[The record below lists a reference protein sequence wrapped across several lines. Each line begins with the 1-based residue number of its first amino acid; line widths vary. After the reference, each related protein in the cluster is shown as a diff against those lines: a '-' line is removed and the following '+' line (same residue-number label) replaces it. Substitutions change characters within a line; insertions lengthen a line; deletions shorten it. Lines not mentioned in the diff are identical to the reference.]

1 MFKNL
6 IRIYYNQD
14 EAAGTGKA
22 PQAEEKDE
30 NVKDLLMKVKEEN
43 DKAINAL
50 KEDFNKKIS
59 ERDNIIAQLM
69 AGRVNLAP
77 KDDTP
82 AFIKAI
88 NEKRLKERREF

>member
-1 MFKNL
+1 MLKNL

-14 EAAGTGKA
+14 DKSGTGKA

-69 AGRVNLAP
+69 AGKNLAP

>member
-14 EAAGTGKA
+14 DEAGTGQESKA
-22 PQAEEKDE
+22 ESKDE

-69 AGRVNLAP
+69 AGKNLAP

-88 NEKRLKERREF
+88 NDKRLKERREY

>member
-14 EAAGTGKA
+14 DEAGTGKA
-22 PQAEEKDE
+22 PQAESKDE

-69 AGRVNLAP
+69 AGKNLAP

-88 NEKRLKERREF
+88 NDKRLKERREF

>member
-1 MFKNL
+1 MLKNL

-14 EAAGTGKA
+14 DESGTGKA
-22 PQAEEKDE
+22 PQVEEKEE

-69 AGRVNLAP
+69 AGKNLAP

-88 NEKRLKERREF
+88 NDKRLKERREF

>member
-1 MFKNL
+1 MLKNL

-14 EAAGTGKA
+14 DEAGTGHESKA
-22 PQAEEKDE
+22 ESKDE

-69 AGRVNLAP
+69 AGKNLAP

-88 NEKRLKERREF
+88 NDKRLKERREY

>member
-6 IRIYYNQD
+6 IRIYYNQND
-14 EAAGTGKA
+14 EAGTGQESKA
-22 PQAEEKDE
+22 ESKDE

-69 AGRVNLAP
+69 AGKNLAP

-88 NEKRLKERREF
+88 NDKRLKERREF

>member
-1 MFKNL
+1 MLKNL
-6 IRIYYNQD
+6 IRNYYNQND
-14 EAAGTGKA
+14 EAGTGQDSKA
-22 PQAEEKDE
+22 ESKDE

-69 AGRVNLAP
+69 AGKNLAP

-88 NEKRLKERREF
+88 NDKRLKERREF

>member
-6 IRIYYNQD
+6 IKIYYNQD
-14 EAAGTGKA
+14 DESGTGKA
-22 PQAEEKDE
+22 PQDEEKDE

-69 AGRVNLAP
+69 AGKNLAP

-88 NEKRLKERREF
+88 NDKRLKERREF

>member
-14 EAAGTGKA
+14 DEAGTGKESK
-22 PQAEEKDE
+22 AESKDE

-69 AGRVNLAP
+69 AGKNLAP

-88 NEKRLKERREF
+88 NDKRLKERREY

>member
-1 MFKNL
+1 MFKNS

-14 EAAGTGKA
+14 DEAGAGQESKA
-22 PQAEEKDE
+22 ESKDE

-69 AGRVNLAP
+69 AGKNLAP

-88 NEKRLKERREF
+88 NDKRLKERREF

>member
-14 EAAGTGKA
+14 DEAGTGQESKA
-22 PQAEEKDE
+22 ESKDE

-69 AGRVNLAP
+69 AGKNLAP

-88 NEKRLKERREF
+88 NDKRLKERREF

>member
-14 EAAGTGKA
+14 DEAGTGKA
-22 PQAEEKDE
+22 PQDESKDE

-69 AGRVNLAP
+69 AGKNLAP

>member
-14 EAAGTGKA
+14 DESGTGQDSKA
-22 PQAEEKDE
+22 ESKDE

-69 AGRVNLAP
+69 AGKNLAP

-88 NEKRLKERREF
+88 NDKRLKERREF

>member
-6 IRIYYNQD
+6 IRIYYTQD
-14 EAAGTGKA
+14 EAAGTGQP
-22 PQAEEKDE
+22 PQADSKDE

-69 AGRVNLAP
+69 AGKNLAP
-77 KDDTP
+77 NDDTP

-88 NEKRLKERREF
+88 NEKRLKERREY

>member
-1 MFKNL
+1 
-6 IRIYYNQD
+6 
-14 EAAGTGKA
+14 
-22 PQAEEKDE
+22 
-30 NVKDLLMKVKEEN
+30 MKVKEEN

-69 AGRVNLAP
+69 AGKNLAP

-88 NEKRLKERREF
+88 NDKRLKERREF

>member
-6 IRIYYNQD
+6 IIIYYNQD
-14 EAAGTGKA
+14 DEAGTGTA
-22 PQAEEKDE
+22 PQADE

-69 AGRVNLAP
+69 AGKNLAP

-88 NEKRLKERREF
+88 NDKRLKDRREF

>member
-14 EAAGTGKA
+14 DEAGAGKA
-22 PQAEEKDE
+22 SQDEEKDE

-69 AGRVNLAP
+69 AGKNLAP

-88 NEKRLKERREF
+88 NDKRLKERREF

>member
-6 IRIYYNQD
+6 IGIYYNQD
-14 EAAGTGKA
+14 DEAGTGQESKA
-22 PQAEEKDE
+22 ESKDE

-69 AGRVNLAP
+69 AGKNLAP

-88 NEKRLKERREF
+88 NDKRLKERREF

>member
-1 MFKNL
+1 MFKKL
-6 IRIYYNQD
+6 IKIYYNQD
-14 EAAGTGKA
+14 EEAGTGKA
-22 PQAEEKDE
+22 PQDAEKDE

-69 AGRVNLAP
+69 AGKNLAP

-88 NEKRLKERREF
+88 NDKRLKERREF

>member
-14 EAAGTGKA
+14 DETGTGKA
-22 PQAEEKDE
+22 PQVEEKDE
-30 NVKDLLMKVKEEN
+30 KVKDLLMKVKEEN

-69 AGRVNLAP
+69 AGKNLAP

-88 NEKRLKERREF
+88 NDKRLKERREF

>member
-6 IRIYYNQD
+6 IRIYYTQD
-14 EAAGTGKA
+14 ETAGTGQA
-22 PQAEEKDE
+22 PQAESKDE
-30 NVKDLLMKVKEEN
+30 NVKDLLLKVKEEN

-69 AGRVNLAP
+69 AGKNLAP

-88 NEKRLKERREF
+88 NEKRLKERREY

>member
-6 IRIYYNQD
+6 IRIYYNEDD
-14 EAAGTGKA
+14 EAGTGNT
-22 PQAEEKDE
+22 PQAESKDE

-69 AGRVNLAP
+69 AGKNLAP

-88 NEKRLKERREF
+88 NDKRLKERREF

>member
-14 EAAGTGKA
+14 DEAGTGKA
-22 PQAEEKDE
+22 PQDEEKDE

-69 AGRVNLAP
+69 AGKNLAP

-88 NEKRLKERREF
+88 NDKRLKERREF

>member
-1 MFKNL
+1 MLKNL

-14 EAAGTGKA
+14 EAGTGKA
-22 PQAEEKDE
+22 PKDEEKDE

-69 AGRVNLAP
+69 AGKNLAP

-88 NEKRLKERREF
+88 NDKRLKERREF

>member
-1 MFKNL
+1 MLKNL
-6 IRIYYNQD
+6 IRIYYAQD
-14 EAAGTGKA
+14 EAAGTGQA
-22 PQAEEKDE
+22 PQADSKDE

-69 AGRVNLAP
+69 AGKNLAP

>member
-14 EAAGTGKA
+14 DEAGTGKA
-22 PQAEEKDE
+22 TQAEEKDE
-30 NVKDLLMKVKEEN
+30 NIKDLLMKVKEEN

-69 AGRVNLAP
+69 SGKNLAP

-88 NEKRLKERREF
+88 NDKRLKERREF

>member
-14 EAAGTGKA
+14 DEAGTGKA
-22 PQAEEKDE
+22 QQDEEKDE
-30 NVKDLLMKVKEEN
+30 NVKELLMKVKEEN

-69 AGRVNLAP
+69 AGKNLAP

>member
-1 MFKNL
+1 MLKNL
-6 IRIYYNQD
+6 IRIYYNEDD
-14 EAAGTGKA
+14 EAGTGKA
-22 PQAEEKDE
+22 SQVEEKVE

-69 AGRVNLAP
+69 AGKNLAP

-88 NEKRLKERREF
+88 NDKRLKERREF

>member
-1 MFKNL
+1 MIKNL

-14 EAAGTGKA
+14 EAAGTGQA
-22 PQAEEKDE
+22 PQAESKDE

-69 AGRVNLAP
+69 AGKNLAP

>member
-1 MFKNL
+1 MLKNL
-6 IRIYYNQD
+6 IRICYNQD

-22 PQAEEKDE
+22 PQDEEKDE

-69 AGRVNLAP
+69 AGKNLAP

>member
-6 IRIYYNQD
+6 MNVFYYVD
-14 EAAGTGKA
+14 DSAGTG
-22 PQAEEKDE
+22 QESQDESKDE
-30 NVKDLLMKVKEEN
+30 NVKDLLLKVKEEN

-69 AGRVNLAP
+69 AGKNLAP

-88 NEKRLKERREF
+88 NEKRLKERREY

>member
-14 EAAGTGKA
+14 DEAGAGKA
-22 PQAEEKDE
+22 PQAESKDE

-69 AGRVNLAP
+69 AGKNLAP

-88 NEKRLKERREF
+88 NDKRLKERREF

>member
-6 IRIYYNQD
+6 IRIYYNVDD
-14 EAAGTGKA
+14 EAGTGNTPKA
-22 PQAEEKDE
+22 ESKDE

-69 AGRVNLAP
+69 VGKNLAP

-88 NEKRLKERREF
+88 NDKRLKERREF

>member
-1 MFKNL
+1 
-6 IRIYYNQD
+6 
-14 EAAGTGKA
+14 
-22 PQAEEKDE
+22 
-30 NVKDLLMKVKEEN
+30 MKVKEEN

-69 AGRVNLAP
+69 AGKNLAP

>member
-14 EAAGTGKA
+14 DEAGTGKS
-22 PQAEEKDE
+22 PQDEGKDE

-69 AGRVNLAP
+69 AGKNLAP

-88 NEKRLKERREF
+88 NDKRLKERREF

>member
-1 MFKNL
+1 MLKNL

-14 EAAGTGKA
+14 DESGTGKA
-22 PQAEEKDE
+22 PQAESKDE

-69 AGRVNLAP
+69 AGNNLAP

-88 NEKRLKERREF
+88 NDKRLKERREF

>member
-6 IRIYYNQD
+6 IKIYYNQD
-14 EAAGTGKA
+14 DEAGTGKA
-22 PQAEEKDE
+22 SQVEEKVE

-69 AGRVNLAP
+69 AGKNLAP

-88 NEKRLKERREF
+88 NDKRLKERREF

>member
-6 IRIYYNQD
+6 IRIYYTQD
-14 EAAGTGKA
+14 EAAGTGQESKA
-22 PQAEEKDE
+22 ESKDE

-69 AGRVNLAP
+69 SGKNLAP
-77 KDDTP
+77 KDDIP

-88 NEKRLKERREF
+88 NEKRLKERREY

>member
-1 MFKNL
+1 MNVF
-6 IRIYYNQD
+6 YYVDD
-14 EAAGTGKA
+14 EAGTGQA
-22 PQAEEKDE
+22 PQADSKDE

-43 DKAINAL
+43 DKAINTL

-69 AGRVNLAP
+69 AGKNLAP

-88 NEKRLKERREF
+88 NEKRLKERREY